1 MKIAITGHSKGIGH
15 ALYSKL
21 ADNHTV
27 QGYSRSNGYDIS
39 TKQSIIIRSAK
50 DCDVFINNAYSG
62 FAQLEILKGIYN
74 EWRQMSD
81 KTIVNVIS
89 RTKYYKVGQTQDDE
103 YCAHKKAL
111 DDLCHTLLFRRSKK
125 CRIIN
130 INPGY
135 VRTDMVSHV
144 PEDTPMLTAEE
155 VADCIAWAIEQ
166 PKHIEIAEL
175 SMWRP

>member
-1 MKIAITGHSKGIGH
+1 MK
-15 ALYSKL
+15 
-21 ADNHTV
+21 V
-27 QGYSRSNGYDIS
+27 
-39 TKQSIIIRSAK
+39 
-50 DCDVFINNAYSG
+50 
-62 FAQLEILKGIYN
+62 ILTEKVATLGN
-74 EWRQMSD
+74 VGE
-81 KTIVNVIS
+81 IVNVSPGYARNFIIPNNLG
-89 RTKYYKVGQTQDDE
+89 VIADD
-103 YCAHKKAL
+103 AHKKAL
-111 DDLCHTLLFRRSKK
+111 DDLCHTLLFRRTKK

-155 VADCIAWAIEQ
+155 VADCIVWSIEQ

>member
-1 MKIAITGHSKGIGH
+1 MKIAITGHSKGIGR

-21 ADNHTV
+21 ADDHTM
-27 QGYSRSNGYDIS
+27 QGYSRSNGYDIE

-62 FAQLEILKGIYN
+62 FAQLELLKGIYN
-74 EWRQMSD
+74 EWRQLPE
-81 KTIVNVIS
+81 KTIVNIIS
-89 RTKYYKVGQTQDDE
+89 RCKYYKVGQTQDDV

-111 DDLCHTLLFRRSKK
+111 DDLCHTILFRRTKK

-135 VRTDMVSHV
+135 VKTDMVSHV
-144 PEDTPMLTAEE
+144 PEGTPMLTADE

-175 SMWRP
+175 SLWRP